1 MATKKRSSRSSAG
14 GSAKKHKRP
23 RKPAVSRP
31 SLPLAPGGSLS
42 DLLAH
47 PASDFVSRFVG
58 VDRGLKRLSLLTVG
72 DVQLERGPV
81 ARVGEPVEEA
91 SRRAKDANWEWVLV
105 LDRDQKPLGWT
116 RVEQLT
122 SDQALRPEHVDASSP
137 LVHFET
143 TLRDAL
149 SMMLTSAV
157 QTAVVVDERDR
168 YLGVLTIGELGQ
180 AFRSEE
186 PEPRPARVA

>member
-1 MATKKRSSRSSAG
+1 
-14 GSAKKHKRP
+14 
-23 RKPAVSRP
+23 
-31 SLPLAPGGSLS
+31 
-42 DLLAH
+42 
-47 PASDFVSRFVG
+47 
-58 VDRGLKRLSLLTVG
+58 
-72 DVQLERGPV
+72 
-81 ARVGEPVEEA
+81 VEEA
-91 SRRAKDANWEWVLV
+91 SRRAVDAHWQWVLV
-105 LDRDQKPLGWT
+105 VDRDQKPLGWM

-168 YLGVLTIGELGQ
+168 YLGVLTIGEVGQ
-180 AFRSEE
+180 AFRSEQSE
-186 PEPRPARVA
+186 ARTAQVA